1 VARSIRIPAYR
12 LHKPTNQAIVV
23 VRGRTFYLGRYGS
36 VESRDEYK
44 RIIAQCLAESPAQPA
59 RAMLSSEPDLTIAE
73 LILAFWGHVESY
85 YVKDGKQTSHVHV
98 MRMALRPVR
107 KLYGHTLAR
116 EFGPLALKTCR
127 EEMIVRGL
135 TRKSIN
141 SQVCRIR
148 QMFRWAAEQE
158 MLPAS
163 IHQSLSTV
171 AGLKKGRSAA
181 KENRPVSPIADS
193 VVDQTLAHL
202 SATVVAMVHLQ
213 RLTGM
218 RPGEVIQMRTGD
230 LNTSGGV
237 WEYRPGSHKAEH
249 HERVRVVFVGPRAQ
263 DVLKPWLRTDLQA
276 YLFSPEASEVQRSAE
291 RRAERKSKLWPSH
304 AAHQAKKRSQ
314 RHRRSLGEHYTVAS
328 YRRAIARACDLAFPH
343 PELLLIPAAELTDSQ
358 REALKAWRK
367 AHRWHPHRI
376 RHAVATGIRRRFG
389 LEGAQVIMGHN
400 ELGTTQV
407 YAEKNLEAARAI
419 MQEVG

>member
-1 VARSIRIPAYR
+1 VARSIRIPSYR

-23 VRGRTFYLGRYGS
+23 IRGRTFYLGRYGS
-36 VESRDEYK
+36 VESRDEYE
-44 RIIAQCLAESPAQPA
+44 RIIAQCLAKSPTQPAQA
-59 RAMLSSEPDLTIAE
+59 ILATESDLSIAE
-73 LILAFWGHVESY
+73 LILAFWRHVEAY
-85 YVKDGKQTSHVHV
+85 YVKDGKPTSHVHV

-107 KLYGHTLAR
+107 KLYGHTRAK

-127 EEMIVRGL
+127 DEMVAHGL

-141 SQVCRIR
+141 SQVSRIR

-158 MLPAS
+158 LLPAS

-171 AGLKKGRSAA
+171 AGLKKGRTAA
-181 KENRPVSPIADS
+181 RENPPISPVSDS
-193 VVDQTLAHL
+193 VVDKTLAHL
-202 SATVVAMVHLQ
+202 PITVVAMVHMQ

-237 WEYRPGSHKAEH
+237 WEYRPGSHKAQH
-249 HERVRVVFVGPRAQ
+249 HDRDRVIFLGPQ
-263 DVLKPWLRTDLQA
+263 SQEVLKPWLQTDLQA
-276 YLFSPEASEVQRSAE
+276 YLFSPKQSEAQRSAE

-304 AAHQAKKRSQ
+304 VTHQAQKRSQ
-314 RHRRSLGEHYTVAS
+314 RQRRSLGDHYSAAT
-328 YRRAIARACDLAFPH
+328 YRRSIARACDLAFPH
-343 PELLLIPAAELTDSQ
+343 PELSLIPAAELTDSQ

-367 AHRWHPHRI
+367 AHRWHPHRV
-376 RHAVATGIRRRFG
+376 RHGVATAIRRRFG
-389 LEGAQVIMGHN
+389 LEGAQIIMGHN
-400 ELGTTQV
+400 ELGTTQI
-407 YAEKNLEAARAI
+407 YAEKNLDAARAI